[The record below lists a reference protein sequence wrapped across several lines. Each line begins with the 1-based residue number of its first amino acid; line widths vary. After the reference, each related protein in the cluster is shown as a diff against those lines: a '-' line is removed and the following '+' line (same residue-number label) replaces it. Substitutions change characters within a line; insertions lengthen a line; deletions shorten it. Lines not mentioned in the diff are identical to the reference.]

1 MLVAPC
7 LLHLAW
13 VLSLNNVKNLV
24 ITIARNAFDHVA
36 GGIKNALMRYQLNEC
51 RSYIN
56 SEVVVLADHRVSYTL
71 VGLDLNLVIFSRKYN
86 QTNTQLLNFYNNDLS
101 VIQQQALLKQMN
113 VSIILVDKT
122 KHSVELVESI
132 KTYAKK
138 EAEQGLLL
146 LTKLIHQSKY
156 KGSLNNY
163 AMFISGCVNMGHT
176 R

>member
-1 MLVAPC
+1 
-7 LLHLAW
+7 
-13 VLSLNNVKNLV
+13 LV